1 MKFKYFDKLVNIFS
15 HANNNPWQPLYD
27 YHDEANPMEDDCQL
41 LDFFGE
47 CAVEFENKA
56 ALSEVHKEKFEAM
69 SAFSKGSHVAFIDF
83 LYMQYKI
90 KSTNSTEDRYLP
102 YVTGLSK
109 DGLKEYYAGLAVNYR
124 DFFFN
129 ILRKSII
136 FNEQFQHSLKTIET
150 LNAQQPEAQAEI
162 EKLKTL
168 VKSYSNILKIQF
180 NIDFSK
186 RQRKRIPLAEAAAL
200 CNVDEKTIRNWE
212 KGTTLMPPAY
222 PSRNVDELTFLY
234 WVVGFEV
241 ANQAKKMVRKV
252 FVRYN
257 PNLPEHQ
264 QTLAAAQEKD
274 IFGEAVWRIFDRFQR
289 RFEKVKCK
297 RKRKYRYKNPCSGN
311 AGE

>member
-15 HANNNPWQPLYD
+15 HANNNSWQPLD
-27 YHDEANPMEDDCQL
+27 DCHDEANPMEDDYQL

-47 CAVEFENKA
+47 CAVEFEHKA
-56 ALSEVHKEKFEAM
+56 ALSGVNKEKFDDM

-90 KSTNSTEDRYLP
+90 KSTDLPENRYLP

-109 DGLKEYYAGLAVNYR
+109 DDLKEYYAGLAVNYR

-136 FNEQFQHSLKTIET
+136 FNAQLQHCLKTIET

-168 VKSYSNILKIQF
+168 LNNYINILKIQF
-180 NIDFSK
+180 NIDVSK
-186 RQRKRIPLAEAAAL
+186 RQRKRIPLAEAAVL

-222 PSRNVDELTFLY
+222 PGRNVDELTFLY

-264 QTLAAAQEKD
+264 QTLAAAPEKD

-289 RFEKVKCK
+289 RFEGVKCK
-297 RKRKYRYKNPCSGN
+297 RKRKYRYQDPYRDNTN
-311 AGE
+311 E